1 MGKCQPV
8 DRFSPRRRIGSLAV
22 AGALPLVAALAS
34 AGTAAAEPV
43 TSDDGQQQPQ
53 PAVVENQPGQNQ
65 PGMVVQTPFGDLNVP
80 VPPEMTNGVKTYLGA
95 TAADAT
101 PTADTTD
108 VSTVQVPLTHV
119 ARNSTVGV
127 RDIPSAPL
135 APVDVKALHAPD
147 PMSVPDVAPIAAPEG
162 KLRFGDTQVDIPNFL
177 TPDQASKVNA
187 LSAGAEAQ
195 VARTLDSA
203 GFQPSRSDRIAA
215 TTIGTAAQGAAIGV
229 GAAAPLEVAGVLM
242 GGFVGAM
249 AGTPFAPAGWVF
261 GPAVGASAAVGLIG
275 GTAGAIG
282 AGIGAAV
289 GAANGV
295 MAPATPGAPAEGVA
309 PAGAATAG

>member
-43 TSDDGQQQPQ
+43 TSDEGQQQ
-53 PAVVENQPGQNQ
+53 PAVVENQPGPNQQ
-65 PGMVVQTPFGDLNVP
+65 PGQQQPMVVQTPFGDLNVP
-80 VPPEMTNGVKTYLGA
+80 VPSNMTNGVTSYLGA

-101 PTADTTD
+101 PMADATD

-127 RDIPSAPL
+127 RDIPNAPL

-187 LSAGAEAQ
+187 LSAGAEAE

-229 GAAAPLEVAGVLM
+229 GAAAPLEVAGALM

-275 GTAGAIG
+275 GAAGTIG

-295 MAPATPGAPAEGVA
+295 MAPATPGAPG
-309 PAGAATAG
+309 GAANAG